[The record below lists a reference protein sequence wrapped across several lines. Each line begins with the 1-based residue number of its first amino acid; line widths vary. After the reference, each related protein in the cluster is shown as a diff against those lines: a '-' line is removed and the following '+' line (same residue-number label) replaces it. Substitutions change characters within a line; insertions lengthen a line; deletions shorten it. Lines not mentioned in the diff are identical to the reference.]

1 MEQQTT
7 EQVREMRRSG
17 ISLIHL
23 KIAIVWALSGMVLGS
38 SFANTLYSHFPAA
51 RAGSL
56 IGYFTIAVVAAQIVI
71 LTFVG
76 IQLHREKKEM
86 LADYDAMLDRIKD
99 SLLAENPADREAI
112 SQYIGNLRRSIPR

>member
-1 MEQQTT
+1 
-7 EQVREMRRSG
+7 MRRSG